1 MTRQAARCHQHQV
14 ESEVKTGKIGSL
26 EQKGLGGAGDPPTL
40 ARRERRRRGGELTP
54 RLNLDD
60 REHLAATRHNVDLAR
75 RAAPATRQD
84 VPTPQSQVPKT
95 EPFRH
100 PAAALRALAAK
111 NSVPPDLPHSFSPR
125 MARARR

>member
-14 ESEVKTGKIGSL
+14 ESQVKAGEIGSL
-26 EQKGLGGAGDPPTL
+26 EQKGFDGAGDPSPL
-40 ARRERRRRGGELTP
+40 ARLERGRRGSELTP

-60 REHLAATRHNVDLAR
+60 REHLTATRHDVDLAR
-75 RAAPATRQD
+75 RAPPPARKD
-84 VPTPQSQVPKT
+84 VPAPQSQMPET

-111 NSVPPDLPHSFSPR
+111 NSIPPDLPHSFSPR